1 MLEQIILGIIQGV
14 TEWLPVSSE
23 GMIVLISKKF
33 FSQELATETIIRQA
47 LFLHLGTFLAAL
59 IYFRKDVWSL
69 TKAFFNYQSADLDTQ
84 KIFKFLIIATL
95 ISGFLG
101 LVLVKVLTSLE
112 EYLALSSK
120 IIILIIGL
128 SLLIT
133 GLLQI
138 RARQSGHKKA
148 GQLTNKDG
156 WLLGFV
162 QGLAALPGFS
172 RSGLTVSA
180 FLLRNFD
187 KFDSLKLSFLMSLPI
202 VLVGNIILNLSSQ
215 TFSLELIWGLVFS
228 FIFGLLTINLLLKLA
243 RKINFGYFVLLFS
256 ILVLISA
263 FI

>member
-1 MLEQIILGIIQGV
+1 MLEQIILGIIQGI

-33 FSQELATETIIRQA
+33 FSQELATEIIIKQA

-59 IYFRKDVWSL
+59 MYFRRDVWSL
-69 TKAFFNYQSADLDTQ
+69 IKTFFNYQSADLATQ
-84 KIFKFLIIATL
+84 KIFKFLIIVTL

-101 LVLVKVLTSLE
+101 LVLVKALTGLE
-112 EYLALSSK
+112 EYLSLSTR
-120 IIILIIGL
+120 IITLIIGL

-133 GLLQI
+133 SLLQI
-138 RARQSGHKKA
+138 KARQSGHKKA
-148 GQLTNKDG
+148 GQLTNKDS

-202 VLVGNIILNLSSQ
+202 VLMGNIILNLPSQ
-215 TFSLELIWGLVFS
+215 AFSLELIWGLVFS

-256 ILVLISA
+256 ILVLASA